1 MQLEESD
8 LLQSA
13 REIKIRIC
21 NLFFLAP
28 LMKKVRTPMRTRS
41 NSFSDSL
48 FRTHFSGHG
57 PWRHLL
63 VCLVS

>member
-21 NLFFLAP
+21 NLFFFGTLNVRAD
-28 LMKKVRTPMRTRS
+28 KK
-41 NSFSDSL
+41 
-48 FRTHFSGHG
+48 
-57 PWRHLL
+57 
-63 VCLVS
+63 